1 MKWLKQNG
9 TPVETNDLPASIE
22 RAKELGWVQEGDNK
36 TTAKAKAEAEA
47 KAKKALLGE

>member
-22 RAKELGWVQEGDNK
+22 RAKELGWVEHSTK
-36 TTAKAKAEAEA
+36 AEAKAKAEAEA
-47 KAKKALLGE
+47 KAKKALMGE